1 MEIVV
6 LATTERNNKIFQT
19 ILVVRFIVISPLP
32 TIIAR
37 RQINAYSS
45 VFNRSCMDFAIFLTM
60 GIVVSSFALPII
72 LARPSSPVIDLEAC
86 YLTLAGNIVIYVTYL
101 GFFLTL
107 FQDDGSYTWGI

>member
-1 MEIVV
+1 MSV
-6 LATTERNNKIFQT
+6 LVFY
-19 ILVVRFIVISPLP
+19 ILAPLP

-72 LARPSSPVIDLEAC
+72 LARPSSPVVSIE
-86 YLTLAGNIVIYVTYL
+86 IVQKIVK
-101 GFFLTL
+101 
-107 FQDDGSYTWGI
+107 D